1 MLQTSI
7 ESIEERSIQGR
18 GDRDG
23 RAISQ
28 TISDFLTICQE
39 LNYISDPVRLIQN
52 AVQAVG
58 SFMNFDYNRVNLI
71 QPDRSFVCIASFSK
85 KGDGASLVGSTLPTQ
100 RTSLYT
106 ELMQT
111 GMTIFPFWAGD
122 DGSHQQQIAISSE
135 EQQQLFLVPLC
146 ANARNL
152 GIMEVG
158 LSAAENWKLNS
169 IGCLNLL
176 RLSASQMAG
185 AIERLSNH
193 SIPDASSFDS
203 LVDELCGLSKQ
214 SSWNSRHSRRITSIV
229 EKISRQF
236 GCSEHEI
243 RTNCWAG
250 MLHDVGKN
258 RISGEILN
266 KPGPLTDNE
275 WAVVHGHPEKG
286 AAIISRIQGL
296 EHVSPIVR
304 AHHERFDGK
313 GYPFRLTGRSIPA
326 GARILSVAD
335 SYCAMTEGRV
345 YQAARRSE
353 DAVGEIITL
362 SGANYDPEIVQIFV
376 DLFNQNLLDPPD
388 TTGTKN

>member
-1 MLQTSI
+1 MPVSWQILPASSVPCVHGLQQEIRQYFNAEIVRLRVLLVEWDKECLQNHI

-122 DGSHQQQIAISSE
+122 DGSHEQQIAISSE

-152 GIMEVG
+152 GTR
-158 LSAAENWKLNS
+158 KL
-169 IGCLNLL
+169 G
-176 RLSASQMAG
+176 
-185 AIERLSNH
+185 
-193 SIPDASSFDS
+193 
-203 LVDELCGLSKQ
+203 
-214 SSWNSRHSRRITSIV
+214 
-229 EKISRQF
+229 
-236 GCSEHEI
+236 
-243 RTNCWAG
+243 
-250 MLHDVGKN
+250 
-258 RISGEILN
+258 
-266 KPGPLTDNE
+266 
-275 WAVVHGHPEKG
+275 
-286 AAIISRIQGL
+286 
-296 EHVSPIVR
+296 
-304 AHHERFDGK
+304 
-313 GYPFRLTGRSIPA
+313 
-326 GARILSVAD
+326 
-335 SYCAMTEGRV
+335 
-345 YQAARRSE
+345 
-353 DAVGEIITL
+353 
-362 SGANYDPEIVQIFV
+362 
-376 DLFNQNLLDPPD
+376 
-388 TTGTKN
+388 